1 MPKDRRYGGRPIP
14 IGTVVATFTD
24 EPFLRAGALRD
35 TESRVTRGDEGAAV
49 STSSGDGTASGSG
62 SKPGFGEDFPTGAY
76 ETTAPV
82 GNDFRGPDGGYGSN
96 DSTALLGVPPTD
108 FGTGTASQPVVT
120 TDAADR
126 RGTIS
131 LGVLVLRV
139 VTAVIFIAHGL
150 QKVTTG
156 FANGMGPS
164 GFEEV
169 LVSAGFEQAR
179 LLTYLTI
186 AAEIGGGLMLLL
198 GLVTPLA
205 AGALLVVAIN
215 AWMFL
220 QSLQPGIQILGD
232 GGVEFETLLVAALIA
247 LILTGPGRISLDF
260 GRQWS
265 RRPRYGSFVIMLVG
279 VAAPI
284 VIWVLLNGSN
294 PLH

>member
-1 MPKDRRYGGRPIP
+1 M
-14 IGTVVATFTD
+14 
-24 EPFLRAGALRD
+24 
-35 TESRVTRGDEGAAV
+35 
-49 STSSGDGTASGSG
+49 STQSGDGTGSG
-62 SKPGFGEDFPTGAY
+62 SSSSKSGFGEDFPTGAY

-82 GNDFRGPDGGYGSN
+82 GNDYRGPDGGYGGSN
-96 DSTALLGVPPTD
+96 DSTALLGALPTD
-108 FGTGTASQPVVT
+108 FGVGTAPQPVATAEAV
-120 TDAADR
+120 DR

-131 LGVLVLRV
+131 LGLLILRA
-139 VTAVIFIAHGL
+139 VTALIFIAHGL

-156 FANGMGPS
+156 FAGGMGPS
-164 GFEEV
+164 GFEQL
-169 LVSAGFEQAR
+169 LVGAGFEQAR

-205 AGALLVVAIN
+205 AGALLVVAVN

-220 QSLQPGIQILGD
+220 QSLAPGIQILGD

-260 GRQWS
+260 GRQWT

-279 VAAPI
+279 IAAPI
-284 VIWVLLNGSN
+284 AIWVLLNGSN
-294 PLH
+294 PLG